1 MNAVSTVAAMPSRR
15 RHWLAAGGWSLRVG
29 LAGISTITALAI
41 LAPWITPYD
50 PTALGEGGLQP
61 PSLFHWF
68 GTDQL
73 GRDILTRVLYAART
87 DLQIGTIG
95 VIIPLVMGAVVGLFA
110 GYYAGW
116 PDAILGR
123 VIDVVTAFPFIVLV
137 LAIVAMLGPG
147 LTNFYIAISVVS
159 WVAYARIV
167 RGEALSARGRGY
179 ILAAQSLGYGD
190 IRIMFRHLLP
200 NVIVPALVFG
210 MSDFVL
216 DILAGASLG
225 FFGLG
230 VQPPTPEWGVMIAE
244 GRNFI
249 LTAPVGGDLPWSR
262 DHRDQLLRE
271 PGRRQRVGHR
281 APGPCALGRPW
292 RSTASR
298 SRSPGTNGPS
308 SEACRSR
315 SHSGEALGLVG
326 ESGSGKSLTA
336 APSCG

>member
-1 MNAVSTVAAMPSRR
+1 MSTISAP
-15 RHWLAAGGWSLRVG
+15 AAGSLLRRPRLAPGGWTLRLG
-29 LAGISTITALAI
+29 LAGIFTIAALAL
-41 LAPWITPYD
+41 LAPLIAPYD
-50 PTALGEGGLQP
+50 PTALGLASGLTP
-61 PSLFHWF
+61 PSSAHWF

-73 GRDILTRVLYAART
+73 GRDILARVIYAARI

-95 VIIPLVMGAVVGLFA
+95 VIIPLIMGVVIGLFA

-116 PDAILGR
+116 PDALLGR
-123 VIDVVTAFPFIVLV
+123 VIDVVTAFPFLVLV

-147 LTNFYIAISVVS
+147 LRNFYIAISLVS

-167 RGEALSARGRGY
+167 RGESLSVRGRGY
-179 ILAAQSLGYGD
+179 ILAARSLGYSD
-190 IRIMFRHLLP
+190 ARIMFRHLLP

-249 LTAPVGGDLPWSR
+249 VTAPWIVIFPGVAIIVTSFFVSLIGDSVS
-262 DHRDQLLRE
+262 DIV
-271 PGRRQRVGHR
+271 RRVR
-281 APGPCALGRPW
+281 AA
-292 RSTASR
+292 
-298 SRSPGTNGPS
+298 
-308 SEACRSR
+308 
-315 SHSGEALGLVG
+315 
-326 ESGSGKSLTA
+326 
-336 APSCG
+336 

>member
-1 MNAVSTVAAMPSRR
+1 MSESTLALPRPRR
-15 RHWLAAGGWSLRVG
+15 FQWIAAGGWSLRVG
-29 LAGISTITALAI
+29 LVGFALIVLLAL
-41 LAPWITPYD
+41 LAPWISPYD
-50 PTALGEGGLQP
+50 PTALGLADGLQP
-61 PSLFHWF
+61 PNTAHWF

-73 GRDILTRVLYAART
+73 GRDILTRVLHAART

-95 VIIPLVMGAVVGLFA
+95 VIVPLIIGAVLGLFA

-123 VIDVVTAFPFIVLV
+123 IVDVVTAFPFLVLV

-147 LTNFYIAISVVS
+147 LTNFYIAITLVS

-179 ILAAQSLGYGD
+179 ILAARSLGYGD
-190 IRIMFRHLLP
+190 VRIMFRHLLP
-200 NVIVPALVFG
+200 NVMVPAFVFG

-249 LTAPVGGDLPWSR
+249 ITAPWVVIFPGLAIVVTAFFVSLIGDSAS
-262 DHRDQLLRE
+262 DIV
-271 PGRRQRVGHR
+271 RRVH
-281 APGPCALGRPW
+281 
-292 RSTASR
+292 
-298 SRSPGTNGPS
+298 
-308 SEACRSR
+308 
-315 SHSGEALGLVG
+315 
-326 ESGSGKSLTA
+326 GS
-336 APSCG
+336 

>member
-1 MNAVSTVAAMPSRR
+1 MSVSTLALARPRRLQWLVAA
-15 RHWLAAGGWSLRVG
+15 GWSLRVG
-29 LAGISTITALAI
+29 LVGFAVIAVLAL
-41 LAPWITPYD
+41 LAPWIAPYD
-50 PTALGEGGLQP
+50 PTALGLADGLQP
-61 PSLFHWF
+61 PNSAHWF

-73 GRDILTRVLYAART
+73 GRDILTRVLHAART
-87 DLQIGTIG
+87 DLQIGTVG
-95 VIIPLVMGAVVGLFA
+95 VIVPLVIGAVLGLFA

-123 VIDVVTAFPFIVLV
+123 IVDVVTAFPFLVLV

-147 LTNFYIAISVVS
+147 LMNFYIAITLVS

-179 ILAAQSLGYGD
+179 ILAARSLGYGD

-200 NVIVPALVFG
+200 NVMVPAFVFG

-249 LTAPVGGDLPWSR
+249 ITAPWVVIFPGLAIVVTAFFVSLIGDSAS
-262 DHRDQLLRE
+262 DIV
-271 PGRRQRVGHR
+271 RQVH
-281 APGPCALGRPW
+281 
-292 RSTASR
+292 
-298 SRSPGTNGPS
+298 
-308 SEACRSR
+308 
-315 SHSGEALGLVG
+315 
-326 ESGSGKSLTA
+326 GS
-336 APSCG
+336 

>member
-1 MNAVSTVAAMPSRR
+1 MSVSTLAVASPRR
-15 RHWLAAGGWSLRVG
+15 LQWIAAGGWPLRVG
-29 LAGISTITALAI
+29 LVGFALIAVLAL

-50 PTALGEGGLQP
+50 PTALGLADGLQP
-61 PSLFHWF
+61 PNSAHWF

-73 GRDILTRVLYAART
+73 GRDILTRVLHAART
-87 DLQIGTIG
+87 DLQIGTVG
-95 VIIPLVMGAVVGLFA
+95 VIIPLIIGAVLGLFA

-123 VIDVVTAFPFIVLV
+123 IVDVVTAFPFLVLV

-147 LTNFYIAISVVS
+147 LTNFYIAITLVS

-179 ILAAQSLGYGD
+179 ILAARSLGYGD
-190 IRIMFRHLLP
+190 LRIMFRHLLP
-200 NVIVPALVFG
+200 NVMVPAFVFG

-249 LTAPVGGDLPWSR
+249 LTAPWIVIF
-262 DHRDQLLRE
+262 
-271 PGRRQRVGHR
+271 PGV
-281 APGPCALGRPW
+281 AIVV
-292 RSTASR
+292 TAFFVS
-298 SRSPGTNGPS
+298 
-308 SEACRSR
+308 
-315 SHSGEALGLVG
+315 LVG
-326 ESGSGKSLTA
+326 DSASDMVRRVHGT
-336 APSCG
+336 

>member
-1 MNAVSTVAAMPSRR
+1 MSAVSAVALARPGGRQ
-15 RHWLAAGGWSLRVG
+15 WLATGGWSLRVG
-29 LAGISTITALAI
+29 LVGISTIAALAI

-50 PTALGEGGLQP
+50 PTALGLEGGLTP
-61 PSLFHWF
+61 PGAAHWF

-95 VIIPLVMGAVVGLFA
+95 VVIPLVMGAVIGLVA
-110 GYYAGW
+110 GFYAGW

-123 VIDVVTAFPFIVLV
+123 VIDVVTAFPFLVLV

-147 LTNFYIAISVVS
+147 LVNFYIAISLVS

-179 ILAAQSLGYGD
+179 ILAARSLGYGD
-190 IRIMFRHLLP
+190 LRIMFRHLLP

-249 LTAPVGGDLPWSR
+249 LTAPWVVIF
-262 DHRDQLLRE
+262 
-271 PGRRQRVGHR
+271 PGV
-281 APGPCALGRPW
+281 ATIVT
-292 RSTASR
+292 SFFVS
-298 SRSPGTNGPS
+298 
-308 SEACRSR
+308 
-315 SHSGEALGLVG
+315 LVG
-326 ESGSGKSLTA
+326 DSVSDIVRRVDA
-336 APSCG
+336 A

>member
-1 MNAVSTVAAMPSRR
+1 MSVSTLAVARPRR
-15 RHWLAAGGWSLRVG
+15 LGWILMGGWSLRVG
-29 LAGISTITALAI
+29 LVGFALIAVLAL
-41 LAPWITPYD
+41 LAPWIAPYD
-50 PTALGEGGLQP
+50 PTALGLADGLQP
-61 PSLFHWF
+61 PNAAHWF

-73 GRDILTRVLYAART
+73 GRDILTRVLHAART

-95 VIIPLVMGAVVGLFA
+95 VIIPLIIGAVLGLFA

-123 VIDVVTAFPFIVLV
+123 IVDVVTAFPFLVLV

-147 LTNFYIAISVVS
+147 LTNFYIAITLVS

-179 ILAAQSLGYGD
+179 ILAARSLGYGD
-190 IRIMFRHLLP
+190 MRIMFRHLLP
-200 NVIVPALVFG
+200 NVMVPAFVFG

-249 LTAPVGGDLPWSR
+249 ITAPWVVIF
-262 DHRDQLLRE
+262 
-271 PGRRQRVGHR
+271 PGLAIIVT
-281 APGPCALGRPW
+281 
-292 RSTASR
+292 SFFVS
-298 SRSPGTNGPS
+298 
-308 SEACRSR
+308 
-315 SHSGEALGLVG
+315 LVG
-326 ESGSGKSLTA
+326 DSASDIVRRVH
-336 APSCG
+336 AP

>member
-1 MNAVSTVAAMPSRR
+1 MSVSTLAMARPRR
-15 RHWLAAGGWSLRVG
+15 LPCIVGGGWSLRLG
-29 LAGISTITALAI
+29 LLGFAVIVVLAL

-50 PTALGEGGLQP
+50 PTALGLAEGLQP
-61 PSLFHWF
+61 PNTSHWF

-73 GRDILTRVLYAART
+73 GRDILARVLHAART

-95 VIIPLVMGAVVGLFA
+95 VIVPLIIGAVLGLFA
-110 GYYAGW
+110 GYYTGW

-123 VIDVVTAFPFIVLV
+123 VVDVVTAFPFIVLV

-147 LTNFYIAISVVS
+147 LTNFYIAITLVS

-179 ILAAQSLGYGD
+179 ILAARSLGYGD

-200 NVIVPALVFG
+200 NVMVPAFVFG

-249 LTAPVGGDLPWSR
+249 LTAPWIVIF
-262 DHRDQLLRE
+262 
-271 PGRRQRVGHR
+271 PGV
-281 APGPCALGRPW
+281 AIIVT
-292 RSTASR
+292 SFFVS
-298 SRSPGTNGPS
+298 
-308 SEACRSR
+308 
-315 SHSGEALGLVG
+315 LVG
-326 ESGSGKSLTA
+326 DSASDIIRRVHGS
-336 APSCG
+336 

>member
-1 MNAVSTVAAMPSRR
+1 MSASTLAMAGPRPTSWILR
-15 RHWLAAGGWSLRVG
+15 GGWSLRVG
-29 LAGISTITALAI
+29 LVGFAVITLLAL

-50 PTALGEGGLQP
+50 PTALGLVEGLQP
-61 PSLFHWF
+61 PSTAHWF

-73 GRDILTRVLYAART
+73 GRDILTRVLHAART
-87 DLQIGTIG
+87 DLQIGTVG
-95 VIIPLVMGAVVGLFA
+95 VIIPLIIGAVLGLFA

-123 VIDVVTAFPFIVLV
+123 IVDVVTAFPFLVLV

-147 LTNFYIAISVVS
+147 LTNFYIAITLVS

-179 ILAAQSLGYGD
+179 ILAARSLGYGD
-190 IRIMFRHLLP
+190 LRIMFRHLLP
-200 NVIVPALVFG
+200 NVMVPAFVFG

-249 LTAPVGGDLPWSR
+249 ITAPWVVIF
-262 DHRDQLLRE
+262 
-271 PGRRQRVGHR
+271 PGLAIIVT
-281 APGPCALGRPW
+281 
-292 RSTASR
+292 SFFVS
-298 SRSPGTNGPS
+298 
-308 SEACRSR
+308 
-315 SHSGEALGLVG
+315 LVG
-326 ESGSGKSLTA
+326 DSASDIVRRVH
-336 APSCG
+336 AP

>member
-1 MNAVSTVAAMPSRR
+1 MSEVATLAAPRSRR
-15 RHWLAAGGWSLRVG
+15 DDWLAAGGWSLRVG
-29 LAGISTITALAI
+29 LAGIRTITALAI
-41 LAPWITPYD
+41 LAPWIAPYD
-50 PTALGEGGLQP
+50 PTALGLGGGLQP
-61 PSLFHWF
+61 PGLAHWF

-73 GRDILTRVLYAART
+73 GRDILTRVLHAART

-95 VIIPLVMGAVVGLFA
+95 VIIPLIMGAVVGLIA

-116 PDAILGR
+116 ADVFLGR
-123 VIDVVTAFPFIVLV
+123 VDRRRHRVPLPRAR
-137 LAIVAMLGPG
+137 AGDRGDAGPG
-147 LTNFYIAISVVS
+147 LRNFYIAISLVS

-179 ILAAQSLGYGD
+179 ILAARSLGYGD
-190 IRIMFRHLLP
+190 VRIMFRHLLP

-249 LTAPVGGDLPWSR
+249 ITAPWVVIF
-262 DHRDQLLRE
+262 
-271 PGRRQRVGHR
+271 PGLAIIVT
-281 APGPCALGRPW
+281 
-292 RSTASR
+292 SFFVS
-298 SRSPGTNGPS
+298 
-308 SEACRSR
+308 
-315 SHSGEALGLVG
+315 LVG
-326 ESGSGKSLTA
+326 DSASDIVRRVHA
-336 APSCG
+336 R

>member
-1 MNAVSTVAAMPSRR
+1 MSAVSTIAVGRPARLR
-15 RHWLAAGGWSLRVG
+15 WLTTAGWPLRIGLVG
-29 LAGISTITALAI
+29 IFTIGAFAALAPLI
-41 LAPWITPYD
+41 APYD
-50 PTALGEGGLQP
+50 PTALGLAQGQGLTP
-61 PSLFHWF
+61 PSAAHWF

-73 GRDILTRVLYAART
+73 GRDILTRVLYAARI

-95 VIIPLVMGAVVGLFA
+95 VIIPLIMGAVIGLFA

-123 VIDVVTAFPFIVLV
+123 IIDVVTAFPYLVLV

-147 LTNFYIAISVVS
+147 LRNFYIAISLVS

-167 RGEALSARGRGY
+167 RGEALSVRGRGY
-179 ILAAQSLGYGD
+179 ILAARSLGYSD
-190 IRIMFRHLLP
+190 ARIMFRHLLP
-200 NVIVPALVFG
+200 NVMIPALVFG

-249 LTAPVGGDLPWSR
+249 ITAPWVVIFPGVAIIVTSFFVSLIGDSAS
-262 DHRDQLLRE
+262 DIV
-271 PGRRQRVGHR
+271 RRIR
-281 APGPCALGRPW
+281 A
-292 RSTASR
+292 S
-298 SRSPGTNGPS
+298 
-308 SEACRSR
+308 
-315 SHSGEALGLVG
+315 
-326 ESGSGKSLTA
+326 
-336 APSCG
+336 

>member
-1 MNAVSTVAAMPSRR
+1 MSTAVAIAPARPARR
-15 RHWLAAGGWSLRVG
+15 RFAPGGVSLWIGMAGIGTIAALAAV
-29 LAGISTITALAI
+29 
-41 LAPWITPYD
+41 APLIAPYD
-50 PTALGEGGLQP
+50 PAALGLARGLTP
-61 PSLFHWF
+61 PGPAHWF

-73 GRDILTRVLYAART
+73 GRDILTRVLYAARI

-95 VIIPLVMGAVVGLFA
+95 VIIPLIMGAVIGLFA

-116 PDAILGR
+116 PDALLGR
-123 VIDVVTAFPFIVLV
+123 VIDVVTAFPFLVLV

-147 LTNFYIAISVVS
+147 LRNFYIAISLVS

-167 RGEALSARGRGY
+167 RGEALSVRERGY
-179 ILAAQSLGYGD
+179 VLAARSLGYGD
-190 IRIMFRHLLP
+190 ARIMFRHLLP

-249 LTAPVGGDLPWSR
+249 ITAPWIVIFPGVAIIVTSFFVSLIGDNVS
-262 DHRDQLLRE
+262 DIV
-271 PGRRQRVGHR
+271 RRVR
-281 APGPCALGRPW
+281 A
-292 RSTASR
+292 S
-298 SRSPGTNGPS
+298 
-308 SEACRSR
+308 
-315 SHSGEALGLVG
+315 
-326 ESGSGKSLTA
+326 
-336 APSCG
+336 

>member
-1 MNAVSTVAAMPSRR
+1 MSVSTLAIPPPRR
-15 RHWLAAGGWSLRVG
+15 LAWIVAGGWSLRVG
-29 LAGISTITALAI
+29 LVGFAMIAVLAL

-50 PTALGEGGLQP
+50 PTALGLAEGLQS
-61 PSLFHWF
+61 PSTAHWF

-73 GRDILTRVLYAART
+73 GRDILTRVLHAART

-95 VIIPLVMGAVVGLFA
+95 VTIPLIIGAMLGLFA

-123 VIDVVTAFPFIVLV
+123 IVDVVTAFPFLVLV

-147 LTNFYIAISVVS
+147 LTNFYIAITLVS

-179 ILAAQSLGYGD
+179 ILAARSLGYGD

-200 NVIVPALVFG
+200 NVMVPAFVFG

-249 LTAPVGGDLPWSR
+249 LTAPWIVIFPGLAIVVTAFFVSLIGD
-262 DHRDQLLRE
+262 
-271 PGRRQRVGHR
+271 
-281 APGPCALGRPW
+281 
-292 RSTASR
+292 TASD
-298 SRSPGTNGPS
+298 
-308 SEACRSR
+308 
-315 SHSGEALGLVG
+315 LVRRVH
-326 ESGSGKSLTA
+326 GS
-336 APSCG
+336 

>member
-1 MNAVSTVAAMPSRR
+1 MSVSTLALTRPRR
-15 RHWLAAGGWSLRVG
+15 PQWIVAGGWSLRVG
-29 LAGISTITALAI
+29 LVGFALIVLLAL
-41 LAPWITPYD
+41 LAPWISPYD
-50 PTALGEGGLQP
+50 PTALGLAEGLQP
-61 PSLFHWF
+61 PNTAHWF

-73 GRDILTRVLYAART
+73 GRDILTRVLHAART

-95 VIIPLVMGAVVGLFA
+95 VIVPLIIGAVLGLFA

-123 VIDVVTAFPFIVLV
+123 IVDVVTAFPFLVLV

-147 LTNFYIAISVVS
+147 LTNFYIAITLVS

-179 ILAAQSLGYGD
+179 ILAARSLGYGD
-190 IRIMFRHLLP
+190 LRIMFRHLLP
-200 NVIVPALVFG
+200 NVMVPAFVFG

-249 LTAPVGGDLPWSR
+249 LTAPWVVIFPGLAIVVTAFFVSLIGDSAS
-262 DHRDQLLRE
+262 DIV
-271 PGRRQRVGHR
+271 RRVH
-281 APGPCALGRPW
+281 
-292 RSTASR
+292 
-298 SRSPGTNGPS
+298 
-308 SEACRSR
+308 
-315 SHSGEALGLVG
+315 
-326 ESGSGKSLTA
+326 GS
-336 APSCG
+336 

>member
-1 MNAVSTVAAMPSRR
+1 MSTISAP
-15 RHWLAAGGWSLRVG
+15 AAGSLLRRPRLAPGGWTLRLG
-29 LAGISTITALAI
+29 LAGILTITALAL
-41 LAPWITPYD
+41 LAPLIAPYD
-50 PTALGEGGLQP
+50 PTALGLASGLTP
-61 PSLFHWF
+61 PSPAHWF

-73 GRDILTRVLYAART
+73 GRDILARVLYAARI

-95 VIIPLVMGAVVGLFA
+95 VIIPLIMGVVIGLFA

-116 PDAILGR
+116 PDALLGR
-123 VIDVVTAFPFIVLV
+123 VIDVVTAFPFLVLV

-147 LTNFYIAISVVS
+147 LRNFYIAISLVS

-167 RGEALSARGRGY
+167 RGESLSGRGRGY
-179 ILAAQSLGYGD
+179 ILAARSLGYSD
-190 IRIMFRHLLP
+190 ARIMFRHLLP

-249 LTAPVGGDLPWSR
+249 VTAPWIVIFPGVAIIVTSFFVSLIGDSVS
-262 DHRDQLLRE
+262 DIV
-271 PGRRQRVGHR
+271 RRVR
-281 APGPCALGRPW
+281 AA
-292 RSTASR
+292 
-298 SRSPGTNGPS
+298 
-308 SEACRSR
+308 
-315 SHSGEALGLVG
+315 
-326 ESGSGKSLTA
+326 
-336 APSCG
+336 

>member
-1 MNAVSTVAAMPSRR
+1 MSVSTLAVAWPRR
-15 RHWLAAGGWSLRVG
+15 LGGILMGGRSLRIGLVG
-29 LAGISTITALAI
+29 FALIAVLAL
-41 LAPWITPYD
+41 LAPWIAPYD
-50 PTALGEGGLQP
+50 PTALGLADGLQP
-61 PSLFHWF
+61 PNAAHWF

-73 GRDILTRVLYAART
+73 GRDILTRVLHAART

-95 VIIPLVMGAVVGLFA
+95 VIIPLIIGAVLGLFA

-123 VIDVVTAFPFIVLV
+123 IVDVVTAFPFLVLV

-147 LTNFYIAISVVS
+147 LTNFYIAITLVS

-179 ILAAQSLGYGD
+179 ILAARSLGYGD
-190 IRIMFRHLLP
+190 MRIMFRHLLP
-200 NVIVPALVFG
+200 NVMVPAFVFG

-249 LTAPVGGDLPWSR
+249 ITAPWVVIF
-262 DHRDQLLRE
+262 
-271 PGRRQRVGHR
+271 PGLAIIVT
-281 APGPCALGRPW
+281 
-292 RSTASR
+292 SFFVS
-298 SRSPGTNGPS
+298 
-308 SEACRSR
+308 
-315 SHSGEALGLVG
+315 LVG
-326 ESGSGKSLTA
+326 DSASDIVRRVH
-336 APSCG
+336 AP

>member
-1 MNAVSTVAAMPSRR
+1 
-15 RHWLAAGGWSLRVG
+15 
-29 LAGISTITALAI
+29 
-41 LAPWITPYD
+41 
-50 PTALGEGGLQP
+50 
-61 PSLFHWF
+61 
-68 GTDQL
+68 
-73 GRDILTRVLYAART
+73 
-87 DLQIGTIG
+87 
-95 VIIPLVMGAVVGLFA
+95 MGAVVGLFA

-123 VIDVVTAFPFIVLV
+123 VIDVVTAFPFLVLV

-249 LTAPVGGDLPWSR
+249 LTAPWVVIFPGLATIATSFFVSLVGDSASR
-262 DHRDQLLRE
+262 
-271 PGRRQRVGHR
+271 HR
-281 APGPCALGRPW
+281 APGPCALGRTW
-292 RSTASR
+292 RSRACTVTFAGDS
-298 SRSPGTNGPS
+298 GPS
-308 SEACRSR
+308 CEACRSR
-315 SHSGEALGLVG
+315 SPPARRLAS
-326 ESGSGKSLTA
+326 SGKA
-336 APSCG
+336 DRARA

>member
-1 MNAVSTVAAMPSRR
+1 MSVSAVAVAGPRR
-15 RHWLAAGGWSLRVG
+15 RQWIAAGGWSLRVG
-29 LAGISTITALAI
+29 LVGFTIIVLLAL
-41 LAPWITPYD
+41 LAPWIAPYD
-50 PTALGEGGLQP
+50 PTALGLSEGLQP
-61 PSLFHWF
+61 PNAAHWF

-73 GRDILTRVLYAART
+73 GRDILARVLHAART

-95 VIIPLVMGAVVGLFA
+95 VIVPLIIGAVLGLFA

-116 PDAILGR
+116 TDAILGR
-123 VIDVVTAFPFIVLV
+123 IVDVVTAFPFLVLV

-147 LTNFYIAISVVS
+147 LTNFYIAITLVS

-179 ILAAQSLGYGD
+179 ILAARSLGYGD

-200 NVIVPALVFG
+200 NVMVPAFVFG

-249 LTAPVGGDLPWSR
+249 ITAPWVVIF
-262 DHRDQLLRE
+262 
-271 PGRRQRVGHR
+271 PGV
-281 APGPCALGRPW
+281 AIIV
-292 RSTASR
+292 TAFFVS
-298 SRSPGTNGPS
+298 
-308 SEACRSR
+308 
-315 SHSGEALGLVG
+315 LVG
-326 ESGSGKSLTA
+326 DSVSDIVRRVHGS
-336 APSCG
+336 

>member
-1 MNAVSTVAAMPSRR
+1 MSVVSAIAPERPARRPWLVTAGWPLRIGIVGILTVAT
-15 RHWLAAGGWSLRVG
+15 LAA
-29 LAGISTITALAI
+29 
-41 LAPWITPYD
+41 LAPLIAPYD
-50 PTALGEGGLQP
+50 PTALGLAQGLTP
-61 PSLFHWF
+61 PSAAHWF

-73 GRDILTRVLYAART
+73 GRDILTRVLYAARV

-95 VIIPLVMGAVVGLFA
+95 VIIPLIMGVVIGLFA

-123 VIDVVTAFPFIVLV
+123 VIDVVTAFPFLVLV

-147 LTNFYIAISVVS
+147 LRNFYIAISLVS

-167 RGEALSARGRGY
+167 RGEALGVRGRGY
-179 ILAAQSLGYGD
+179 ILAARSLGYSD
-190 IRIMFRHLLP
+190 ARIMFRHLLP

-216 DILAGASLG
+216 DILAGASLS

-249 LTAPVGGDLPWSR
+249 ITAPWVVIFPGVAIIVTSFFVSLIGDSVS
-262 DHRDQLLRE
+262 DIV
-271 PGRRQRVGHR
+271 RRVR
-281 APGPCALGRPW
+281 AP
-292 RSTASR
+292 
-298 SRSPGTNGPS
+298 
-308 SEACRSR
+308 
-315 SHSGEALGLVG
+315 
-326 ESGSGKSLTA
+326 
-336 APSCG
+336 

>member
-1 MNAVSTVAAMPSRR
+1 MSVSTLAVASPRR
-15 RHWLAAGGWSLRVG
+15 LQWIVAGGWSLRVG
-29 LAGISTITALAI
+29 LVGFALIAGLALV
-41 LAPWITPYD
+41 APWITPYD
-50 PTALGEGGLQP
+50 PTALGLAEGLQP
-61 PSLFHWF
+61 PSWGHWF

-73 GRDILTRVLYAART
+73 GRDILTRVLHAART

-95 VIIPLVMGAVVGLFA
+95 VTIPLILGAVLGLFA

-116 PDAILGR
+116 PDAVLGR
-123 VIDVVTAFPFIVLV
+123 IVDVVTAFPFYVLV

-147 LTNFYIAISVVS
+147 LTNFYIAITLVS

-179 ILAAQSLGYGD
+179 ILAARGLGYGD

-200 NVIVPALVFG
+200 NVMVPAFVFG

-249 LTAPVGGDLPWSR
+249 ITAPWVVIFPGLAIVVTAFFVSLIGDSAS
-262 DHRDQLLRE
+262 DIV
-271 PGRRQRVGHR
+271 RRVH
-281 APGPCALGRPW
+281 
-292 RSTASR
+292 
-298 SRSPGTNGPS
+298 GT
-308 SEACRSR
+308 
-315 SHSGEALGLVG
+315 
-326 ESGSGKSLTA
+326 
-336 APSCG
+336 

>member
-1 MNAVSTVAAMPSRR
+1 MSALSALAPGRPARRPWLLTAGWPLRIGIVGILTVGT
-15 RHWLAAGGWSLRVG
+15 LAA
-29 LAGISTITALAI
+29 
-41 LAPWITPYD
+41 LAPLIAPYD
-50 PTALGEGGLQP
+50 PTALGLAQGLTP
-61 PSLFHWF
+61 PSAAHWF

-73 GRDILTRVLYAART
+73 GRDILTRVLYAARV

-95 VIIPLVMGAVVGLFA
+95 VIIPLIMGVVIGLFA

-123 VIDVVTAFPFIVLV
+123 VIDVVTAFPFLVLV

-147 LTNFYIAISVVS
+147 LRNFYIAISLVS

-167 RGEALSARGRGY
+167 RGEALGMRGRGY
-179 ILAAQSLGYGD
+179 ILAARSLGYSD
-190 IRIMFRHLLP
+190 ARIMFRHLLP

-249 LTAPVGGDLPWSR
+249 ITAPWVVMFPGVAIIVTSFFVSLIGDSVS
-262 DHRDQLLRE
+262 DIV
-271 PGRRQRVGHR
+271 RRVR
-281 APGPCALGRPW
+281 A
-292 RSTASR
+292 S
-298 SRSPGTNGPS
+298 
-308 SEACRSR
+308 
-315 SHSGEALGLVG
+315 
-326 ESGSGKSLTA
+326 
-336 APSCG
+336 

>member
-1 MNAVSTVAAMPSRR
+1 VSAVSALTLARPGARQWVAT
-15 RHWLAAGGWSLRVG
+15 GGWSLRVG
-29 LAGISTITALAI
+29 LVGISTIAALAV

-50 PTALGEGGLQP
+50 PTALGLEGGLTP
-61 PSLFHWF
+61 PTAAHWF

-95 VIIPLVMGAVVGLFA
+95 VVIPLVMGAVVGLVA
-110 GYYAGW
+110 GFYAGW

-123 VIDVVTAFPFIVLV
+123 VIDVVTAFPFLVLV

-147 LTNFYIAISVVS
+147 LVNFYIAISLVS

-179 ILAAQSLGYGD
+179 ILAARSLGYGD
-190 IRIMFRHLLP
+190 LRIMFRHLLP

-249 LTAPVGGDLPWSR
+249 LTAPWVVIF
-262 DHRDQLLRE
+262 
-271 PGRRQRVGHR
+271 PGV
-281 APGPCALGRPW
+281 ATIVT
-292 RSTASR
+292 SFFVS
-298 SRSPGTNGPS
+298 
-308 SEACRSR
+308 
-315 SHSGEALGLVG
+315 LVG
-326 ESGSGKSLTA
+326 DSVSDIVRRVDA
-336 APSCG
+336 A

>member
-1 MNAVSTVAAMPSRR
+1 MSVSTLAVERPRR
-15 RHWLAAGGWSLRVG
+15 LGGILMGGRSLRIGLVG
-29 LAGISTITALAI
+29 FALIAVLAL
-41 LAPWITPYD
+41 LAPWIAPYD
-50 PTALGEGGLQP
+50 PTALGLADGLQP
-61 PSLFHWF
+61 PNAAHWF

-73 GRDILTRVLYAART
+73 GRDILTRVLHAART

-95 VIIPLVMGAVVGLFA
+95 VIIPLIIGAVLGLFA

-123 VIDVVTAFPFIVLV
+123 IVDVVTAFPFLVLV

-147 LTNFYIAISVVS
+147 LTNFYIAITLVS

-179 ILAAQSLGYGD
+179 ILAARSLGYGD
-190 IRIMFRHLLP
+190 MRIMFRHLLP
-200 NVIVPALVFG
+200 NVMVPAFVFG

-249 LTAPVGGDLPWSR
+249 ITAPWVVIF
-262 DHRDQLLRE
+262 
-271 PGRRQRVGHR
+271 PGLAIIVT
-281 APGPCALGRPW
+281 
-292 RSTASR
+292 SFFVS
-298 SRSPGTNGPS
+298 
-308 SEACRSR
+308 
-315 SHSGEALGLVG
+315 LVG
-326 ESGSGKSLTA
+326 DSASDIVRRVH
-336 APSCG
+336 AP

>member
-1 MNAVSTVAAMPSRR
+1 MNAVSAAAPAAPPRR
-15 RHWLAAGGWSLRVG
+15 RWRAPGSWSLRIG
-29 LAGISTITALAI
+29 LVGISAIGALAW
-41 LAPWITPYD
+41 LAPLIAPYD
-50 PTALGEGGLQP
+50 PTALGLSAALTP
-61 PSLFHWF
+61 PNTAHWF

-73 GRDILTRVLYAART
+73 GRDILTRVLYAGRI

-95 VIIPLVMGAVVGLFA
+95 VIIPLIMGVVIGLFA

-116 PDAILGR
+116 PDAVLGR
-123 VIDVVTAFPFIVLV
+123 VIDVVTAFPFLVLV

-147 LTNFYIAISVVS
+147 LRNFYIAISLVS

-167 RGEALSARGRGY
+167 RGESLGTRGRGY
-179 ILAAQSLGYGD
+179 ILAAKSLGYSD
-190 IRIMFRHLLP
+190 LRIMFRHLLP

-249 LTAPVGGDLPWSR
+249 ITAPWVVIF
-262 DHRDQLLRE
+262 
-271 PGRRQRVGHR
+271 PGV
-281 APGPCALGRPW
+281 AIIVT
-292 RSTASR
+292 SFFVS
-298 SRSPGTNGPS
+298 
-308 SEACRSR
+308 
-315 SHSGEALGLVG
+315 LVG
-326 ESGSGKSLTA
+326 DSVSDIVRRVRA
-336 APSCG
+336 

>member
-1 MNAVSTVAAMPSRR
+1 MSVSTLAVPRPRR
-15 RHWLAAGGWSLRVG
+15 LSWIVTGGWSLRVG
-29 LAGISTITALAI
+29 LVGFALIAVLAL

-50 PTALGEGGLQP
+50 PTALGLEEGLQS
-61 PSLFHWF
+61 PSAAHWF

-73 GRDILTRVLYAART
+73 GRDILTRVLHAART

-95 VIIPLVMGAVVGLFA
+95 VTIPLIIGAILGLFA
-110 GYYAGW
+110 GYYTGW

-123 VIDVVTAFPFIVLV
+123 IVDVVTAFPFLVLV

-147 LTNFYIAISVVS
+147 LTNFYIAITLVS

-179 ILAAQSLGYGD
+179 ILAARSLGYGD
-190 IRIMFRHLLP
+190 MRIMFRHLLP
-200 NVIVPALVFG
+200 NVMVPAFVFG

-249 LTAPVGGDLPWSR
+249 ITAPWVVIF
-262 DHRDQLLRE
+262 
-271 PGRRQRVGHR
+271 PGLAIIVT
-281 APGPCALGRPW
+281 
-292 RSTASR
+292 SFFVS
-298 SRSPGTNGPS
+298 
-308 SEACRSR
+308 
-315 SHSGEALGLVG
+315 LVG
-326 ESGSGKSLTA
+326 DSASDIVRRVHGS
-336 APSCG
+336 

>member
-1 MNAVSTVAAMPSRR
+1 MNAVSAAAHARPLRR
-15 RHWLAAGGWSLRVG
+15 GRRVPGSWSLRVG
-29 LAGISTITALAI
+29 LVGIVAISALAWF
-41 LAPWITPYD
+41 APLVSPYD
-50 PTALGEGGLQP
+50 PTALGLSAALTP
-61 PSLFHWF
+61 PSGAHWF

-73 GRDILTRVLYAART
+73 GRDIFTRVLYAGRI

-95 VIIPLVMGAVVGLFA
+95 VIIPLIMGAVIGLFA

-123 VIDVVTAFPFIVLV
+123 VIDVVTAFPFLVLV

-147 LTNFYIAISVVS
+147 LRNFYIAISLVS

-167 RGEALSARGRGY
+167 RGESLSVRGRGY
-179 ILAAQSLGYGD
+179 ILAAKSLGYSD
-190 IRIMFRHLLP
+190 ARIMFRHLLP

-249 LTAPVGGDLPWSR
+249 ITAPWVVIF
-262 DHRDQLLRE
+262 
-271 PGRRQRVGHR
+271 PGV
-281 APGPCALGRPW
+281 AIIVT
-292 RSTASR
+292 SFFVS
-298 SRSPGTNGPS
+298 
-308 SEACRSR
+308 
-315 SHSGEALGLVG
+315 LVG
-326 ESGSGKSLTA
+326 DSVSDIVRRVRA
-336 APSCG
+336 

>member
-1 MNAVSTVAAMPSRR
+1 MSVFTLALTRPRR
-15 RHWLAAGGWSLRVG
+15 PQWIAAGGWPLRVG
-29 LAGISTITALAI
+29 LVGFALVVLLAL
-41 LAPWITPYD
+41 LAPWISPYD
-50 PTALGEGGLQP
+50 PTALGLAEGLQP
-61 PSLFHWF
+61 PNTAHWF

-73 GRDILTRVLYAART
+73 GRDILTRVLHAART
-87 DLQIGTIG
+87 DLQIGTVG
-95 VIIPLVMGAVVGLFA
+95 VTIPLIIGAVLGLFA

-123 VIDVVTAFPFIVLV
+123 IVDVVTAFPFLVLV

-147 LTNFYIAISVVS
+147 LTNFYIAITLVS

-179 ILAAQSLGYGD
+179 ILAARSLGYGD
-190 IRIMFRHLLP
+190 VRIMFRHLLP
-200 NVIVPALVFG
+200 NVMVPAFVFG

-249 LTAPVGGDLPWSR
+249 LTAPWIVIF
-262 DHRDQLLRE
+262 
-271 PGRRQRVGHR
+271 PGV
-281 APGPCALGRPW
+281 AIVV
-292 RSTASR
+292 TAFFVS
-298 SRSPGTNGPS
+298 
-308 SEACRSR
+308 
-315 SHSGEALGLVG
+315 LVG
-326 ESGSGKSLTA
+326 DSASDMVRRVHGT
-336 APSCG
+336 

>member
-1 MNAVSTVAAMPSRR
+1 MTAVTTIALGRPERR
-15 RHWLAAGGWSLRVG
+15 RWLQIRGWSLRIG
-29 LAGISTITALAI
+29 LAGIFIVSALAAF
-41 LAPWITPYD
+41 APLIAPYD
-50 PTALGEGGLQP
+50 PTALGLAQGLTP
-61 PSLFHWF
+61 PSTAHWF

-73 GRDILTRVLYAART
+73 GRDILTRVLYAARV

-95 VIIPLVMGAVVGLFA
+95 VIIPLIMGAVVGLFA
-110 GYYAGW
+110 GYYGGW

-147 LTNFYIAISVVS
+147 LRNFYIAISLVS

-167 RGEALSARGRGY
+167 RGEALSIRERGY
-179 ILAAQSLGYGD
+179 ILAARSLGFSD
-190 IRIMFRHLLP
+190 ARIMFRHLLP

-249 LTAPVGGDLPWSR
+249 VTAPWVVIFPGVAIIVTSFFVSLIGDSVS
-262 DHRDQLLRE
+262 DIV
-271 PGRRQRVGHR
+271 RRVR
-281 APGPCALGRPW
+281 A
-292 RSTASR
+292 S
-298 SRSPGTNGPS
+298 
-308 SEACRSR
+308 
-315 SHSGEALGLVG
+315 
-326 ESGSGKSLTA
+326 
-336 APSCG
+336 

>member
-1 MNAVSTVAAMPSRR
+1 MSVSTLAVPSPRR
-15 RHWLAAGGWSLRVG
+15 LQWIAAGGWPLRVG
-29 LAGISTITALAI
+29 LVGFTLIAVLAL
-41 LAPWITPYD
+41 LAPWIAPYD
-50 PTALGEGGLQP
+50 PTALGLAEGLQP
-61 PSLFHWF
+61 PNTAHWF

-73 GRDILTRVLYAART
+73 GRDILTRVLHAART

-95 VIIPLVMGAVVGLFA
+95 VTIPLIIGAVLGLFA

-116 PDAILGR
+116 PDAVLGR
-123 VIDVVTAFPFIVLV
+123 IVDVVTAFPFYVLV

-147 LTNFYIAISVVS
+147 LTNFYIAITVVS

-179 ILAAQSLGYGD
+179 ILAARSLGYGD

-200 NVIVPALVFG
+200 NVMVPAFVFG

-249 LTAPVGGDLPWSR
+249 ITAPWVVIFPGLAIVVTAFFVSLIGDSAS
-262 DHRDQLLRE
+262 DIV
-271 PGRRQRVGHR
+271 RRVH
-281 APGPCALGRPW
+281 
-292 RSTASR
+292 
-298 SRSPGTNGPS
+298 GT
-308 SEACRSR
+308 
-315 SHSGEALGLVG
+315 
-326 ESGSGKSLTA
+326 
-336 APSCG
+336 